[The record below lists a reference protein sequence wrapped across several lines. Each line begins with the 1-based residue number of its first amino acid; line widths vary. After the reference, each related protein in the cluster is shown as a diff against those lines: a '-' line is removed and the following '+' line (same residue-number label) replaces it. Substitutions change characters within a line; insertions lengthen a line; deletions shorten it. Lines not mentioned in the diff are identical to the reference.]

1 MGGVKVTRNALKCSR
16 QRFEGCDCY
25 TPELSVPAVSVLTCS
40 LEGTLIKTR
49 VVIIFIWIVFV
60 CDH

>member
-1 MGGVKVTRNALKCSR
+1 M
-16 QRFEGCDCY
+16 
-25 TPELSVPAVSVLTCS
+25 PAVSVLTCS
-40 LEGTLIKTR
+40 LEDQFIGTLIKTR